1 MIVALL
7 MGFSCGLPLL
17 LTLGV
22 LQAWM
27 TEEGVDL
34 TWVGMITLV
43 QSPYSWKFLWA
54 PVLDRFTP
62 PFLGRRRGW
71 LLVAQ
76 LALMAAIAVLAFA
89 DPVQRPVWMVAAA
102 VLVAFFS
109 ATQDAVV
116 DAYRREDLPDA
127 ELGLGSSMYV
137 YGYRIGMWAASGG
150 GLILADHM
158 PFSQV
163 YLVMAAG
170 MLPGMLTTLLAPEP
184 RAVNGLPLSL
194 REAAW
199 QPLSDFFR
207 RDGAL
212 WVLAFILLYKVGD
225 TMAAAVSIP
234 FYLELG
240 YSKSEIGA
248 VVKLFGAW
256 ATIAGGVLGGILML
270 KTGIHRSLWVFGG
283 LQAVST
289 AGFAVLARI
298 GHSLP
303 ALSTVIAFES
313 ITAGMGTSAFVAF
326 MASLTNR
333 KFTATQYALLTSIM
347 GLPRVLASAP
357 TGFAAKHLGWEGFFI
372 FCTLAA
378 IPGMLILYRI
388 APWRAQPAP
397 GGFHL
402 APKLAILSIHM
413 RPALRPHGPPH
424 FPRPSRRQQNRSDIQ
439 KAPEDSAS
447 RQRLP
452 PLPVRRLSNPGGV
465 GDRVLRRP
473 CGGSPAGP
481 SVKTKQNR
489 SPQVAFAL

>member
-54 PVLDRFTP
+54 PILDRFTP

-89 DPVQRPVWMVAAA
+89 DPVKRPVWMVAAA

-127 ELGLGSSMYV
+127 ELGLGSSLYV

-199 QPLSDFFR
+199 PPLSDFFR
-207 RDGAL
+207 REDLPDAELGLGSSMYVYGYRIGMWAAAGGGLILADHVPFSQVYLVMAAGMLPGMLTTLLAPEPRSENGPPQSLREAILDPLADFFRRDSAL
-212 WVLAFILLYKVGD
+212 WILVFILLYKVGD

-256 ATIAGGVLGGILML
+256 ASIAGGVLGGILML

-283 LQAVST
+283 LQAAST

-298 GHSLP
+298 GPSLP
-303 ALSTVIAFES
+303 ALSTVIAFEN

-397 GGFHL
+397 ADF
-402 APKLAILSIHM
+402 
-413 RPALRPHGPPH
+413 
-424 FPRPSRRQQNRSDIQ
+424 
-439 KAPEDSAS
+439 
-447 RQRLP
+447 
-452 PLPVRRLSNPGGV
+452 
-465 GDRVLRRP
+465 
-473 CGGSPAGP
+473 
-481 SVKTKQNR
+481 T
-489 SPQVAFAL
+489 

>member
-1 MIVALL
+1 MPEPKKPVVATLFSRRMIVALL

-71 LLVAQ
+71 LLLAQ

-89 DPVQRPVWMVAAA
+89 DPVKRPVWMAAAA

-127 ELGLGSSMYV
+127 ELGLGSSLYV

-194 REAAW
+194 REATW

-207 RDGAL
+207 REGAL

-298 GHSLP
+298 GLSLP

-378 IPGMLILYRI
+378 IPGMLILYRV

-397 GGFHL
+397 G
-402 APKLAILSIHM
+402 
-413 RPALRPHGPPH
+413 
-424 FPRPSRRQQNRSDIQ
+424 
-439 KAPEDSAS
+439 DS
-447 RQRLP
+447 
-452 PLPVRRLSNPGGV
+452 
-465 GDRVLRRP
+465 
-473 CGGSPAGP
+473 
-481 SVKTKQNR
+481 T
-489 SPQVAFAL
+489 